1 MIVIGIDPHKSTHT
15 ATALDPA
22 TNSDVGSLRI
32 EASIAEYRRLIVW
45 AKAWPERT
53 WAIENADGLGH
64 HLALW
69 LLARG
74 EVVLDIPTT
83 ATARVRELSRG
94 GRRKND
100 RIDAA
105 AAASVA
111 ALHGDAR
118 PVHPETTTDSL
129 ALLDERRVNLS
140 HSRTRTVNQLH
151 ALLRELM
158 AGGAPAALTPA
169 KAASALRGFRPRT
182 GPDRIRV
189 ELAKELIADVRRFDD
204 QLAANTKTMMELLDE
219 HGTRLRE
226 IDGVGPVLAA
236 RLLGRTGPAS
246 RFASAAAYANYTGTA
261 PVQIASADASRH
273 RLSRYGDR
281 QLNSAIYTVAMIQ
294 IRMPA
299 SRGRAYY
306 DKKVA
311 EGKTPRS
318 ATRALKRHLAGH
330 LWRIM
335 LADEDRTIRT
345 SSEALADAS

>member
-1 MIVIGIDPHKSTHT
+1 MIVIGVDPHKSTHT

-32 EASIAEYRRLIVW
+32 EASLAEYRRLIVW

-94 GRRKND
+94 GGRKND

-111 ALHGDAR
+111 AMQGDAR
-118 PVHPETTTDSL
+118 QVYPETTTDSL

-151 ALLRELM
+151 ALLRELL
-158 AGGAPAALTPA
+158 AGGAPTLLSPA
-169 KAASALRGFRPRT
+169 RATAALRGFRPRT

-189 ELAKELIADVRRFDD
+189 ELARDLIADVRRFDE
-204 QLAANTKTMMELLDE
+204 QLGATTATMIALLDE

-226 IDGVGPVLAA
+226 VDGIGPVLAA
-236 RLLGRTGPAS
+236 RLLGRTGSPR
-246 RFASAAAYANYTGTA
+246 RFISAAAYANYTGTA

-281 QLNSAIYTVAMIQ
+281 QLNSAIHTIAIVQ

-299 SRGRAYY
+299 STGRAYY
-306 DKKVA
+306 DKKIA
-311 EGKTPRS
+311 EGKTPRY
-318 ATRALKRHLAGH
+318 AIRALKRHLAGH

-335 LADEDRTIRT
+335 LADETRTART
-345 SSEALADAS
+345 PLEGAATAS

>member
-1 MIVIGIDPHKSTHT
+1 MIVIGVDPHKSTHT
-15 ATALDPA
+15 ATALNPA

-32 EASIAEYRRLIVW
+32 DSSLAEYQRLISW

-69 LLARG
+69 LLAHG

-111 ALHGDAR
+111 ALQGDAR
-118 PVHPETTTDSL
+118 QIHPETINDSL

-140 HSRTRTVNQLH
+140 HSRTRSVNQLH
-151 ALLRELM
+151 ALLRELL
-158 AGGAPAALTPA
+158 AGGAPTSLTPA
-169 KAASALRGFRPRT
+169 GAAAALRGFRPQT

-189 ELAKELIADVRRFDD
+189 ALAKDLIADIRRFDD
-204 QLAANTKTMMELLDE
+204 QLAANAKTMTALLDE

-226 IDGVGPVLAA
+226 IDGVGPILAA
-236 RLLGRTGPAS
+236 RLLGRSGSPK
-246 RFASAAAYANYTGTA
+246 RFASAGAYANYTGTA
-261 PVQIASADASRH
+261 PVQIASADSSQH

-281 QLNSAIYTVAMIQ
+281 QLNSAIYTIAMVQ

-299 SRGRAYY
+299 STGRAYY
-306 DKKVA
+306 DKKIA
-311 EGKTPRS
+311 EGKSPRY
-318 ATRALKRHLAGH
+318 ATRALKRHLAGY

-335 LADEDRTIRT
+335 LADENRTDPKR
-345 SSEALADAS
+345 SEATSNAS